1 MHKLNDQQIKA
12 ITTYHPPTPQAIIL
26 HGMVRDTIETAMLRL
41 NKSLPD
47 CRELS
52 VVNIKLEE
60 AMYFANAAIARN
72 HDKL

>member
-1 MHKLNDQQIKA
+1 MPKLSPAEIESIVRYQPPNDQAIKKH
-12 ITTYHPPTPQAIIL
+12 TQ
-26 HGMVRDTIETAMLRL
+26 VRDVIHYAMEQM
-41 NKSLPD
+41 NHELPD

-52 VVNIKLEE
+52 VVNTKLEE